1 MFHILRNGNVNQKV
15 IFPVPREII
24 PINEFAGVSYI
35 FLLRDQIEGTNS
47 KRGIRNRS
55 Q

>member
-1 MFHILRNGNVNQKV
+1 MLRNEDVNQKV

-24 PINEFAGVSYI
+24 PINEVAGISYR

-47 KRGIRNRS
+47 EGRIRNGS